1 MRHLE
6 PMVSSAPRNKQ
17 AAIKGTLGQA
27 YFCAED
33 CEKAT
38 PLLEEYIKSLRNP
51 EYALY
56 YQVGYCSY
64 KSGQYEKA
72 ISYLKE
78 LTSANSDSMRQ
89 HAMYLIANSYLDMD
103 NKEDAKAYFQNAAGT
118 GPDERLKE
126 LSTVQY
132 IRLSD
137 DLGDHSQSI
146 ALIEA
151 FLELYPTS
159 AYKLSLIHI

>member
-1 MRHLE
+1 MRQLE
-6 PMVSSAPRNKQ
+6 PMVNSASRSKQ

-38 PLLEEYIKSLRNP
+38 PLLEEYIKSLRDP

-72 ISYLKE
+72 ITYLKE

-89 HAMYLIANSYLDMD
+89 HAMYM
-103 NKEDAKAYFQNAAGT
+103 
-118 GPDERLKE
+118 
-126 LSTVQY
+126 
-132 IRLSD
+132 
-137 DLGDHSQSI
+137 SQSTPHAKRVESRARTKQSPDI
-146 ALIEA
+146 WTTGALSEN
-151 FLELYPTS
+151 FF
-159 AYKLSLIHI
+159 